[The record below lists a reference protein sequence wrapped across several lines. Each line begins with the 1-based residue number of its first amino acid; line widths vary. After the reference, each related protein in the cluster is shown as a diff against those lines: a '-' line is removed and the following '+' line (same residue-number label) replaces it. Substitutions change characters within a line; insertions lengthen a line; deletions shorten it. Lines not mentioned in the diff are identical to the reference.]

1 MAKKKTKKTTKK
13 TKAAARKS
21 GKKSAKAKKKARG
34 TKKPREQKTEIVFSY
49 AEIDFL
55 RKITG
60 KDVDASSP
68 KERRARL
75 SLRDK
80 LLDINFDVPTAGG
93 GGLIVL
99 ELWRPEVDLLQRITK
114 EVYSFITA
122 EERRARLILR
132 EKILIAVEKVT
143 GKKIQRIADRG
154 GLRRTTAQQTDRNP
168 VRS

>member
-1 MAKKKTKKTTKK
+1 VVKKTRKTKPKTTGK
-13 TKAAARKS
+13 RKS
-21 GKKSAKAKKKARG
+21 SPKKA
-34 TKKPREQKTEIVFSY
+34 PVSVSEQSTEIVFSY
-49 AEIDFL
+49 GEIDFL
-55 RKITG
+55 RKITK
-60 KDVDASSP
+60 KDSEGTSP

-80 LLDINFDVPTAGG
+80 LLEINFNSPATAAGA

-99 ELWRPEVDLLQRITK
+99 GLARGEVDFLQRITK

-143 GKKIQRIADRG
+143 GKKVHPEEVSD
-154 GLRRTTAQQTDRNP
+154 
-168 VRS
+168 

>member
-1 MAKKKTKKTTKK
+1 MSKTKK
-13 TKAAARKS
+13 
-21 GKKSAKAKKKARG
+21 KKKAA
-34 TKKPREQKTEIVFSY
+34 TKKRAAAKPKDNSTEIVFSY
-49 AEIDFL
+49 GEIDFL

-60 KDVDASSP
+60 KDADGSTS
-68 KERRARL
+68 KDRRARL

-80 LLDINFDVPTAGG
+80 LLEINFGAPEAG

-99 ELWRPEVDLLQRITK
+99 ELVRPEVEFLQRTTK

-143 GKKIQRIADRG
+143 GRKI
-154 GLRRTTAQQTDRNP
+154 LP
-168 VRS
+168 E

>member
-1 MAKKKTKKTTKK
+1 VVKKTSKKKAKAASRKKKTS
-13 TKAAARKS
+13 KAPAGA
-21 GKKSAKAKKKARG
+21 
-34 TKKPREQKTEIVFSY
+34 PEQSTEIVFSY
-49 AEIDFL
+49 GEIDFL
-55 RKITG
+55 RKITK
-60 KDVDASSP
+60 KDSEGTSP

-80 LLDINFDVPTAGG
+80 LLEINFNSPGAGA

-99 ELWRPEVDLLQRITK
+99 GLARGEVDFLQRITK

-143 GKKIQRIADRG
+143 GKKVHPEEVSD
-154 GLRRTTAQQTDRNP
+154 
-168 VRS
+168 

>member
-1 MAKKKTKKTTKK
+1 MKRMITTASVRRSSPFSSPKRAAKK
-13 TKAAARKS
+13 S
-21 GKKSAKAKKKARG
+21 GSGR
-34 TKKPREQKTEIVFSY
+34 KPREQKTEIVFAY

-60 KDVDASSP
+60 RDIDASSP
-68 KERRARL
+68 KDRRARL
-75 SLRDK
+75 ALRDK
-80 LLDINFDVPTAGG
+80 LLDINFGVPTAGG

-99 ELWRPEVDLLQRITK
+99 ELMRPEVDFLQRITK

-143 GKKIQRIADRG
+143 GKKIQLEEPI
-154 GLRRTTAQQTDRNP
+154 
-168 VRS
+168 

>member
-1 MAKKKTKKTTKK
+1 MSKTKK
-13 TKAAARKS
+13 
-21 GKKSAKAKKKARG
+21 KKKAA
-34 TKKPREQKTEIVFSY
+34 TKKRAAAKPKDNSTEIVFSY
-49 AEIDFL
+49 GEIDFL

-60 KDVDASSP
+60 KDADGSTP
-68 KERRARL
+68 KDRRARL

-80 LLDINFDVPTAGG
+80 LLEINFGAPEAG

-99 ELWRPEVDLLQRITK
+99 ELVRPEVEFLQRTTK

-143 GKKIQRIADRG
+143 GRKI
-154 GLRRTTAQQTDRNP
+154 LP
-168 VRS
+168 E

>member
-1 MAKKKTKKTTKK
+1 LAKKRK
-13 TKAAARKS
+13 KS
-21 GKKSAKAKKKARG
+21 GVVAGRRKPSAKPPE
-34 TKKPREQKTEIVFSY
+34 TSREKTTEIVFSY
-49 AEIDFL
+49 GEIDFL
-55 RKITG
+55 RKITK
-60 KDVDASSP
+60 KDFEGTTP

-80 LLDINFDVPTAGG
+80 LLEINFSVPAAGV

-99 ELWRPEVDLLQRITK
+99 ELVRGEVDFLLRITK

-143 GKKIQRIADRG
+143 GKKI
-154 GLRRTTAQQTDRNP
+154 LP
-168 VRS
+168 EEVSE

>member
-1 MAKKKTKKTTKK
+1 MAKKKTVKKKKKTPAKK
-13 TKAAARKS
+13 TAPVKR
-21 GKKSAKAKKKARG
+21 AKKTAKKTGGAR
-34 TKKPREQKTEIVFSY
+34 KPREHKTEIVFAY

-60 KDVDASSP
+60 KDIDASSP

-75 SLRDK
+75 ALRDK
-80 LLDINFDVPTAGG
+80 LLEINFGVPTAGG

-99 ELWRPEVDLLQRITK
+99 ELMRPEVDFLQRITK

-143 GKKIQRIADRG
+143 GKKIQLEEPD
-154 GLRRTTAQQTDRNP
+154 
-168 VRS
+168 

>member
-1 MAKKKTKKTTKK
+1 MSKKTKKKAPAKK
-13 TKAAARKS
+13 RAAA
-21 GKKSAKAKKKARG
+21 
-34 TKKPREQKTEIVFSY
+34 KPKDNSTEIVFSY
-49 AEIDFL
+49 GEIDFL

-60 KDVDASSP
+60 KDADGSTP
-68 KERRARL
+68 KDRRARL

-80 LLDINFDVPTAGG
+80 LLEINFGAPEAG

-99 ELWRPEVDLLQRITK
+99 ELVRPEVEFLQRTTK

-143 GKKIQRIADRG
+143 GRKI
-154 GLRRTTAQQTDRNP
+154 LP
-168 VRS
+168 E